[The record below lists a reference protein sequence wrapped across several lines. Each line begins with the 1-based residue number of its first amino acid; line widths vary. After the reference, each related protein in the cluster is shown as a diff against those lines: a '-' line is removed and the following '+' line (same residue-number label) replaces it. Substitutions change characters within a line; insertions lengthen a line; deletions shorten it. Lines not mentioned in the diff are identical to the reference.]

1 MKNNASGRRDTTPRI
16 VETLEQLTIPTRNR
30 NRAFSFISKNGR
42 GRPLLDMA
50 TVVNLIGNTK
60 TQAGLEVRCVVDE
73 GSYAKGIK
81 ISDKELASFNIT
93 KHAFHGEGN
102 YTIKCAE

>member
-1 MKNNASGRRDTTPRI
+1 
-16 VETLEQLTIPTRNR
+16 
-30 NRAFSFISKNGR
+30 
-42 GRPLLDMA
+42 MA

-93 KHAFHGEGN
+93 KHAFHGEWN
-102 YTIKCAE
+102 YIIRPVL